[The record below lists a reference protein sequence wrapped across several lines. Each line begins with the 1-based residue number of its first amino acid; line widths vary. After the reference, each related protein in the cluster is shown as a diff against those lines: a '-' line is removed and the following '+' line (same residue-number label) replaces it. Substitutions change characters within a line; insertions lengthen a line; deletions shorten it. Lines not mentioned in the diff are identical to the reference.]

1 MSTPNYHEFVVA
13 LQKQLTKMAKTGLF
27 EVDLDKDLVWNTY
40 LDSFPAG
47 TNELFRERREYDC
60 NCCKQFIRD
69 LGRVITFIDGKRVS
83 IWDIEVPGYY
93 QVVVDALSNLVRS
106 AQVADEF
113 LHFQAKVGTAQSNVM
128 EGPEGDQKVV
138 TYNHFHAVLPQ
149 AFIKPNADIA
159 TALSRSRSNV
169 QVLERSLV
177 ELTTDAAET
186 IIELNAQGSL
196 YRGNEQVDNVKL
208 FLELKN
214 KYEGLTVQEREAFVW
229 TKGKKLGERGKFRNT
244 AIGTLL
250 EDLSGGMDIESAVK
264 RWEKVMAPANYKRP
278 TALVTEAMIKKAQAK
293 VQDLGLMDSLPRRYA
308 VLEDLTI
315 NNVLYADRGTK
326 KATDVFGD
334 LLKDVKKP
342 VKGPSNVEEI
352 SIEKFIREVL
362 PTATSIEALVENR
375 HTGNLVSLI
384 APVYPDAPNM
394 LKWDNNFSWSYN
406 GEVTDSIK
414 ERVKAAGGNVTG
426 DLRVSLSWYNPD
438 DLDLH
443 ILEPRGGEIC
453 FSNKQGRSGG
463 VLDVDMNAYGK
474 SDPNAPVENVT
485 WANAR
490 NIAEGVYSVKV
501 NNYNKRMRDREG
513 FEIELEF
520 KGQVFKFA
528 YPRDVA
534 QGRTVDVVKF
544 RYSHAN
550 GVELLD
556 NIGHAK
562 QFKEVWGISTE
573 QFQKVSVVMNSP
585 NHWDGQVVGN
595 KHYFFM
601 LEGAKQPGGTRGF
614 YNEYLRNELNEH
626 RQVFEHLGGKMKV
639 APSDDQLSGLG
650 FSDTQRNDLTVKV
663 TGAFTRTLKVIF

>member
-27 EVDLDKDLVWNTY
+27 EVALDKDLVWNTY

-69 LGRVITFIDGKRVS
+69 LGRVITFVEGKRVS
-83 IWDIEVPGYY
+83 IWDIQVPGYY
-93 QVVVDALSNLVRS
+93 QVVVDSLSNLVRS
-106 AQVADEF
+106 APVADEF

-149 AFIKPNADIA
+149 AFIKPNAEIA

-196 YRGNEQVDNVKL
+196 YRGNEQIANVQL

-229 TKGKKLGERGKFRNT
+229 AKGKELGERGKFRNT
-244 AIGTLL
+244 AVGTLL
-250 EDLSGGMDIESAVK
+250 EDLSGGMEIEDAVK
-264 RWEKVMAPANYKRP
+264 RWEKVMAPTNYKRP
-278 TALVTEAMIKKAQAK
+278 TALVTDAMIKKAQAK
-293 VQDLGLMDSLPRRYA
+293 VQELGLMDSLPRRFA

-315 NNVLYADRGTK
+315 NNVLYADRGSK
-326 KATDVFGD
+326 KAGDVFGQ

-342 VKGPSNVEEI
+342 VKGPSAVEEI

-362 PTATSIEALVENR
+362 PTATSVEALVENR
-375 HTGNLVSLI
+375 HSSNLVSLV

-394 LKWDNNFSWSYN
+394 LKWPNNFSWSYN

-414 ERVKAAGGNVTG
+414 ERVKAAGGNVEG
-426 DLRVSLSWYNPD
+426 FLRISLAWSNAD

-443 ILEPRGGEIC
+443 MRTPGGSQLYYGSRRHAGA
-453 FSNKQGRSGG
+453 F
-463 VLDVDMNAYGK
+463 LDIDMNGMDK
-474 SDPNAPVENVT
+474 HDDQNPVENIIFVDPKT
-485 WANAR
+485 
-490 NIAEGVYSVKV
+490 AEEGIYKVWVHQFNRRSGNRVGFTVQLDHKGEQYDFNHPREHRHGDVKV
-501 NNYNKRMRDREG
+501 
-513 FEIELEF
+513 
-520 KGQVFKFA
+520 V
-528 YPRDVA
+528 
-534 QGRTVDVVKF
+534 TF
-544 RYSHAN
+544 RYTRAG
-550 GVELLD
+550 GVE
-556 NIGHAK
+556 IIESMPHTK
-562 QFKEVWGISTE
+562 QSKEVWGISTE

-585 NHWDGQVVGN
+585 NHWDGQAVGN

-639 APSDDQLSGLG
+639 AAADDQLSGLG
-650 FSDTQRNDLTVKV
+650 FSDTQRNELTVKV

>member
-1 MSTPNYHEFVVA
+1 MSTNNYHNFVLA
-13 LQKQLTKMAKTGLF
+13 IQKQLTKMAKTGLF
-27 EVDLDKDLVWNTY
+27 EVAADKDVVWNHY

-47 TNELFRERREYDC
+47 TNLIFRERREYDC

-69 LGRVITFIDGKRVS
+69 VGRVVTFVDGKRVS
-83 IWDIEVPGYY
+83 IWDIKVDGYY
-93 QVVVDALSNLVRS
+93 QTVVDALSKLIH
-106 AQVADEF
+106 AAPIADEF
-113 LHFQAKVGTAQSNVM
+113 LHFQAKVGTAQSNVL
-128 EGPEGDQKVV
+128 EDDKVV

-149 AFIKPNADIA
+149 NFVKPGADIA

-169 QVLERSLV
+169 QVLERSLI
-177 ELTTDAAET
+177 ELTADAAET

-196 YRGNEQVDNVKL
+196 YRGNEQIASVNL

-214 KYEGLTVQEREAFVW
+214 KYDALDDAGKEAFVW
-229 TKGKKLGERGKFRNT
+229 TNGLKLGERGKFRNT

-278 TALVTEAMIKKAQAK
+278 TALVTEAMIKKAQEK
-293 VQDLGLMDSLPRRYA
+293 VQELGLMDSLPRRYA
-308 VLEDLTI
+308 VLEDLTV
-315 NNVLYADRGTK
+315 NNVLFADRNTQ

-334 LLKDVKKP
+334 LLKGAKKP
-342 VKGPSNVEEI
+342 VKGPANVEEI

-375 HTGNLVSLI
+375 HTGNLVSLV

-414 ERVKAAGGNVTG
+414 ERVKAAGGKVEG
-426 DLRVSLSWYNPD
+426 ALRISLAWSNGD

-443 ILEPRGGEIC
+443 MRTPRGDHLYYG
-453 FSNKQGRSGG
+453 NRRGSGAY
-463 VLDVDMNAYGK
+463 LDLDMNGMDK
-474 SDPNAPVENVT
+474 HDDLNPVENIIFE
-485 WANAR
+485 R
-490 NIAEGVYSVKV
+490 EDQIQEGIYKV
-501 NNYNKRMRDREG
+501 WVNQYNVRSRDRIG
-513 FEIELEF
+513 FTLQLEHGNTMLEF
-520 KGQVFKFA
+520 NRPQAMARGSN
-528 YPRDVA
+528 
-534 QGRTVDVVKF
+534 VDVITF
-544 RYSHAN
+544 RYTRKG
-550 GVELLD
+550 GVEVIESLP
-556 NIGHAK
+556 HTK
-562 QFKEVWGISTE
+562 QSKDVWGIATE

-585 NHWDGQVVGN
+585 NHWDGQAVGN

-601 LEGAKQPGGTRGF
+601 LEGAKQPGTTRGF

-626 RQVFEHLGGKMKV
+626 RKVFEHLAGKMKV
-639 APSDDQLSGLG
+639 PASDEQLSGLG
-650 FSDTQRNDLTVKV
+650 FSDTQRNELTVKV